1 LQIKK
6 CKLRFIVLGIQKFK
20 KLKTIRCQ
28 LHPFIHFQVDRYTGV
43 WETVTTDDE
52 ENIPFGSECVTATY
66 AKIAPNKISVNNS
79 TPILPGPPGISTW
92 AWGSAL
98 IVDESEPTELYV
110 SFEMVNICT
119 PQGCQS
125 INFPNSTV
133 TPYENYRVV
142 DTDYDHYTVVVSCY
156 NINETDHKEILYIL
170 VRDGDWALQ
179 HQSVLDEKV
188 DMLTSL
194 GLYTDDLW
202 SVAQDDEKCG
212 RMTSDELPGS
222 PNSDLDPSDSA
233 ISVNISILTLFIICI
248 FTL

>member
-1 LQIKK
+1 M
-6 CKLRFIVLGIQKFK
+6 
-20 KLKTIRCQ
+20 KT
-28 LHPFIHFQVDRYTGV
+28 
-43 WETVTTDDE
+43 
-52 ENIPFGSECVTATY
+52 
-66 AKIAPNKISVNNS
+66 
-79 TPILPGPPGISTW
+79 
-92 AWGSAL
+92 
-98 IVDESEPTELYV
+98 TEV
-110 SFEMVNICT
+110 SFSHYFFSSHI
-119 PQGCQS
+119 P
-125 INFPNSTV
+125 IYFL
-133 TPYENYRVV
+133 VV

>member
-1 LQIKK
+1 
-6 CKLRFIVLGIQKFK
+6 
-20 KLKTIRCQ
+20 
-28 LHPFIHFQVDRYTGV
+28 
-43 WETVTTDDE
+43 
-52 ENIPFGSECVTATY
+52 
-66 AKIAPNKISVNNS
+66 
-79 TPILPGPPGISTW
+79 
-92 AWGSAL
+92 
-98 IVDESEPTELYV
+98 
-110 SFEMVNICT
+110 MVNICT

-133 TPYENYRVV
+133 TPYENYRGKLFLFIFAYLFSILVV

-212 RMTSDELPGS
+212 RMNSDELPGS

-233 ISVNISILTLFIICI
+233 FSATLSILTLFIICI
-248 FTL
+248 FSL